1 MLEGN
6 FFDIQTFAASQASES
21 EQQVRAVTILNLQH
35 PVFGGHFPGNPV
47 VPGVCQVQMVRELVA
62 KALEIPVKL
71 YESDNIKFL
80 SMINPVENPSIEFDI
95 RIRPADKNQYVV
107 HALIGSASSVFLKFK
122 GKFQGE
128 E

>member
-1 MLEGN
+1 MLEGD
-6 FFDIQTFAASQASES
+6 FFDIQTFAASQVSES
-21 EQQVRAVTILNLQH
+21 EQQVRVITRLNLQH
-35 PVFGGHFPGNPV
+35 PVFLGHFPGNPV

-80 SMINPVENPSIEFDI
+80 SMINPIENPSIEFDI
-95 RIRPADKNQYVV
+95 RIRTVENNQYVV
-107 HALIGSASSVFLKFK
+107 NAVIGSASLVFLKFK
-122 GKFQGE
+122 GKFKGE